1 MALTLSFAS
10 CGGSEK
16 KVSTSSELSSPAT
29 AVSDDQNLEHE
40 KTAVIKQSGMVRLIA
55 SHYQSCAPLLRPGK
69 KPKNIIAKYFD
80 ERTSYAN
87 KSYCEDRR
95 SANLDYVSFS
105 KGSFEPNA
113 GRLAPKNGMI
123 NAFQRF
129 NCSGFVAATMSADGL
144 KYYESQESKFY
155 SPRTSDIISD
165 FKRKDSCFYKP
176 RISRKVSIKAGDII
190 NVSHAH
196 VIRILKVGEDPLG
209 LSNINEKAKCKD
221 ISRKNFNFIFAHST
235 SNNKTPGR
243 NGVLVEKAAQ
253 SSTKLVKRLE
263 DLVKDLC
270 FKKFNNGKFSGQI
283 KDKKIGSTDGFLGFG
298 RQDKIFSLRRHFG
311 LSKPECTFVPP
322 SVVGSQCIMQGCFE
336 RF

>member
-1 MALTLSFAS
+1 M
-10 CGGSEK
+10 
-16 KVSTSSELSSPAT
+16 P
-29 AVSDDQNLEHE
+29 
-40 KTAVIKQSGMVRLIA
+40 
-55 SHYQSCAPLLRPGK
+55 PLLRPGK

-80 ERTSYAN
+80 ERISYTN

-95 SANLDYVSFS
+95 SANLDYVSLA
-105 KGSFEPNA
+105 KGSFEPDA
-113 GRLAPKNGMI
+113 GRLVSENGMI
-123 NAFQRF
+123 NALQRF

-144 KYYESQESKFY
+144 KYFESQKSKFY

-176 RISRKVSIKAGDII
+176 RISKKVSIKAGDVI

-196 VIRILKVGEDPLG
+196 VIRVLKVGEDPLG

-235 SNNKTPGR
+235 SNEKTPGR
-243 NGVLVEKAAQ
+243 NGVLVENANN

-263 DLVKDLC
+263 DMVKDLC
-270 FKKFNNGKFSGQI
+270 LRKFKNGKFSGQI
-283 KDKKIGSTDGFLGFG
+283 EDKKIGSTDGFWGFG
-298 RQDKIFSLRRHFG
+298 KQDKIFSLRRHFG
-311 LSKPECTFVPP
+311 PSKAACAFAPP
-322 SVVGSQCIMQGCFE
+322 SVVGSQCIRQGCFD